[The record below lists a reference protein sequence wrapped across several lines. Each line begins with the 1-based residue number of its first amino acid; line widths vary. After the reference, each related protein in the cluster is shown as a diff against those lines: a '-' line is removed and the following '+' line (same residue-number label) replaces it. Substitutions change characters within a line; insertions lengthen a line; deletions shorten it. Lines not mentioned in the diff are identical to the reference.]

1 MSVSLFDD
9 RCKGIHIK
17 LNRETHSLFKTMLIQ
32 HGLSMQEA
40 FEEFARLVGS
50 GNLTANALLS
60 RYIRNK
66 AKIELAEVGITISP
80 RRKKMRI
87 TSELN
92 DENLY
97 GLISE
102 GDDEPI
108 EDAIDELA

>member
-1 MSVSLFDD
+1 
-9 RCKGIHIK
+9 
-17 LNRETHSLFKTMLIQ
+17 MLIE

-50 GNLTANALLS
+50 GNLTANAILS
-60 RYIRNK
+60 RYIRKN
-66 AKIELAEVGITISP
+66 AKIELAEVGIKISP

-102 GDDEPI
+102 GDDEQA
-108 EDAIDELA
+108 EDGADELA